1 VKGIN
6 KFKRNSQRRK
16 GNRMNTSALL
26 VISYSLIAGVV
37 GIGTVS
43 ADQTT
48 LGGQSLASVW
58 EPASES
64 TVLRNNL
71 PDLGESP
78 KILAQAT
85 GEQSPSAAAEPQSA
99 KCLEFAQDLNADLG
113 EVLRAGCQPT
123 LGQMKKLMDN
133 PVGNVAMFMNQFDY
147 IQMENPTADRTS
159 YQSVYTGILQFPK
172 SINEDWNLINRVV
185 FTVPSLPFD
194 QDKID
199 EGFGSTLGTILPPS
213 DSGPLPI
220 DLFEGR
226 TTDFGDMFYVG
237 FFSPKKGI
245 KHTGGGTSVWG
256 VGLDLAFPTAQED
269 ILGTGKYSGG
279 PSALYA
285 YLGPKWV
292 FAGLLQH
299 YKSFA
304 GDADRADVNLTNIQY
319 FHYYALNPTTS
330 IGAGPTITANW
341 EQDSDNRWT
350 VPIGMGIN
358 KTINIGKV
366 PVRFGAEVHY
376 SAIRPD
382 DIVGSKWT
390 FRLTM
395 IPAVPAALFKWMQ

>member
-1 VKGIN
+1 MG
-6 KFKRNSQRRK
+6 RQEM
-16 GNRMNTSALL
+16 MNARALSL
-26 VISYSLIAGVV
+26 ISYSLIAGALSV
-37 GIGTVS
+37 GTVS

-48 LGGQSLASVW
+48 LGGKSLASAW

-64 TVLRNNL
+64 AVYRNNL
-71 PDLGESP
+71 PYLGESP
-78 KILAQAT
+78 QLLAQTTDA
-85 GEQSPSAAAEPQSA
+85 QPASAAAEPPSA
-99 KCLEFAQDLNADLG
+99 KCLEFAQDLNADIG
-113 EVLRAGCQPT
+113 EVLRAGCQPST
-123 LGQMKKLMDN
+123 GQMKKLMDN
-133 PVGNVAMFMNQFDY
+133 PVGNVAMFLNQFDY

-159 YQSVYTGILQFPK
+159 YQSNYTGILQFPK
-172 SINEDWNLINRVV
+172 SISEDWNLISRVV
-185 FTVPSLPFD
+185 FTVPSVPFD
-194 QDKID
+194 QNKID
-199 EGFGSTLGTILPPS
+199 EFFEDTPVGSSQGTILPPP
-213 DSGPLPI
+213 DSGGLPI

-226 TTDFGDMFYVG
+226 TTGFGDMFYVG

-245 KHTGGGTSVWG
+245 KHTGGATSVWG
-256 VGLDLAFPTAQED
+256 LGADLAAPTAQED
-269 ILGTGKYSGG
+269 VLGTGKWSAG

-292 FAGLLQH
+292 LAGLLQH

-304 GDADRADVNLTNIQY
+304 GDDKRADVNLTNIQY

-350 VPIGMGIN
+350 VPIAMGFN
-358 KTINIGKV
+358 KTINIGKL

-382 DIVGSKWT
+382 DIVGAKWT
-390 FRLTM
+390 FRFTA

>member
-1 VKGIN
+1 V
-6 KFKRNSQRRK
+6 FR
-16 GNRMNTSALL
+16 
-26 VISYSLIAGVV
+26 
-37 GIGTVS
+37 
-43 ADQTT
+43 D
-48 LGGQSLASVW
+48 
-58 EPASES
+58 
-64 TVLRNNL
+64 NL

-78 KILAQAT
+78 QLLAQTTDTQPA
-85 GEQSPSAAAEPQSA
+85 SAAAEPPSA

-123 LGQMKKLMDN
+123 TAQMKKLMDN
-133 PVGNVAMFMNQFDY
+133 PVGNVAMFLNQFDY

-159 YQSVYTGILQFPK
+159 HQANYTGILQFPK
-172 SINEDWNLINRVV
+172 SINEDWNLISRVV

-194 QDKID
+194 QNKID
-199 EGFGSTLGTILPPS
+199 EAVLSSPVGSSQGTILPPS
-213 DSGPLPI
+213 AFGGLPI
-220 DLFEGR
+220 DLFAGR
-226 TTDFGDMFYVG
+226 TTGFGDMFYVG

-245 KHTGGGTSVWG
+245 KHTGGATSVWG
-256 VGLDLAFPTAQED
+256 VGADIAAPTAQED
-269 ILGTGKYSGG
+269 VLGTGKWSAG

-292 FAGLLQH
+292 LAGLLQH

-304 GDADRADVNLTNIQY
+304 GDDKRADVNLTNIQY

-350 VPIGMGIN
+350 VPVGIGIN
-358 KTINIGKV
+358 KTINIGKL

-390 FRLTM
+390 YRFTV

>member
-1 VKGIN
+1 MT
-6 KFKRNSQRRK
+6 QRLK
-16 GNRMNTSALL
+16 QEMMNASAL
-26 VISYSLIAGVV
+26 SLIIAGVLSA
-37 GIGTVS
+37 GTVS

-48 LGGQSLASVW
+48 LGGQSVAGTW

-64 TVLRNNL
+64 AVFRNNL

-78 KILAQAT
+78 QLLAQTTDA
-85 GEQSPSAAAEPQSA
+85 QPASSAAEPSA
-99 KCLEFAQDLNADLG
+99 KCLEFAEDLNADIG
-113 EVLRAGCQPT
+113 EVLRAGCQPST
-123 LGQMKKLMDN
+123 AQMKKLMDN
-133 PVGNVAMFMNQFDY
+133 PVGNVAMFLNQFDY

-159 YQSVYTGILQFPK
+159 HQSNYTGILQFPK
-172 SINEDWNLINRVV
+172 SINKDWNLISRVV

-194 QDKID
+194 QNKID
-199 EGFGSTLGTILPPS
+199 DAFLNTPVGSSQGTILPPPT
-213 DSGPLPI
+213 SGLLPI
-220 DLFEGR
+220 DLFAGR
-226 TTDFGDMFYVG
+226 TTGFGDMFYVG
-237 FFSPKKGI
+237 FFSPKTGI
-245 KHTGGGTSVWG
+245 KHTGGATSVWG
-256 VGLDLAFPTAQED
+256 VGADIAAPTAQEGV
-269 ILGTGKYSGG
+269 LGTGKWSAG

-292 FAGLLQH
+292 LAGLLQH

-304 GDADRADVNLTNIQY
+304 GDDARADVNLTNIQY

-390 FRLTM
+390 YRFTV